1 LQIRTG
7 KVKQHFLGGQI
18 TSAIYKEQ
26 HHGPVFCGR
35 TGLDGDEH
43 AFGEHGGTERAV
55 HQYNPEHYLD
65 WQAEDSPHR
74 ELYDTGAYG
83 ENIATINMSEDNVCI
98 GDIFQVGDH
107 VLLEVSE
114 PRHPCYKLNSRFQWP
129 RALKRTIQTGR
140 AGWNMRVLE
149 TGEICKG
156 DVISLIERPY
166 PRWSVLNVQRVLRG
180 KHVPLQFLA
189 ECSRLPMTDTWL
201 NIAREK
207 LKSSSKRYTLVDAQ
221 LVTRNVRKLTFTLKE
236 PLELSDPD
244 SDAYAFAQ
252 ITFGP
257 DLEISRA
264 YSIVDG
270 NLYKFSLGV
279 ALDTR
284 SRGGSAYLHNELKLG
299 DEIEMSPGANQA
311 VAENDRNCDDDMMRI
326 LIVGGIGITAFL
338 PSIREWNSKGLP
350 YHLHYAVRTPEEAA
364 FLDELPKDKTTLYAK
379 SRGERLNVDSVIP
392 QRTSDG
398 TYSARI
404 FSCGPARMVQ
414 QCQRRTTQLGYPK
427 HVVHYEDFGSGAGG
441 DLGGPFEIEVDEPDT
456 DRHEELTVPS
466 NKTLLDVLN
475 EAGFDVPSSC
485 KAGGCG
491 SCKVTVCQGEVD
503 YKSTSLTSNEKGMA
517 MQSCVDRGI
526 GKLRLEID

>member
-1 LQIRTG
+1 MLTTANDRYVVEHRKREIEELVETL
-7 KVKQHFLGGQI
+7 H
-18 TSAIYKEQ
+18 S
-26 HHGPVFCGR
+26 CGCA
-35 TGLDGDEH
+35 TCHSECQEAH
-43 AFGEHGGTERAV
+43 VCVE
-55 HQYNPEHYLD
+55 
-65 WQAEDSPHR
+65 
-74 ELYDTGAYG
+74 GASG
-83 ENIATINMSEDNVCI
+83 
-98 GDIFQVGDH
+98 
-107 VLLEVSE
+107 
-114 PRHPCYKLNSRFQWP
+114 
-129 RALKRTIQTGR
+129 
-140 AGWNMRVLE
+140 
-149 TGEICKG
+149 
-156 DVISLIERPY
+156 
-166 PRWSVLNVQRVLRG
+166 
-180 KHVPLQFLA
+180 
-189 ECSRLPMTDTWL
+189 
-201 NIAREK
+201 
-207 LKSSSKRYTLVDAQ
+207 
-221 LVTRNVRKLTFTLKE
+221 
-236 PLELSDPD
+236 LSDPD
-244 SDAYAFAQ
+244 FDAYAFAQ

-404 FSCGPARMVQ
+404 FSCGPARMMQ

-441 DLGGPFEIEVDEPDT
+441 YLGGPFEIEVDEPDT